1 MTSLRAM
8 RAVGTGAMIQW
19 RRSQLALW
27 LSALAMVIAVEVA
40 GAQQTDAYPSRP
52 VRLIVPF
59 AAGGL
64 NDVVA
69 RLVAPY
75 LERALGQPFIIDNRP
90 AASGIVGTDATAKA
104 TPDGYTLLM
113 VASSFTVIPATH
125 QKVPYDAQRDLA
137 PIVMVAKNALLFL
150 VNPKVPAKSLAEF
163 VALAKADPGKF
174 NYASPGAATQ
184 THLVVELFSQ
194 RAGIKLQHIP
204 YRGGAPAMTA
214 MVAGDTQFTAIS
226 TLLSL
231 PQIQSAALRAI
242 ASGSL
247 TRDPQLPDLPTVA
260 EQGFPGFEAIQWI
273 GLLTTAGTPTQ
284 IIERLNAEINR
295 ALRDPDLIA
304 KFAQQGI
311 APAGGTPADF
321 QRTIATDLRN
331 WTETARAANIKAE

>member
-1 MTSLRAM
+1 MTGRTNAM
-8 RAVGTGAMIQW
+8 TQAAGGRFGIRSIALFVVALGA
-19 RRSQLALW
+19 
-27 LSALAMVIAVEVA
+27 A
-40 GAQQTDAYPSRP
+40 GAHADTYPNRP

-75 LERALGQPFIIDNRP
+75 LERSLGQPFIVDNRP

-104 TPDGYTLLM
+104 PPDGYTLLM
-113 VASSFTVIPATH
+113 VASSFTVVPATNP
-125 QKVPYDAQRDLA
+125 KLPYDPERDLA
-137 PIVMVAKNALLFL
+137 PIIMVAKNSLLFL
-150 VNPKVPAKSLAEF
+150 VNPKVPANSLAEF
-163 VALAKADPGKF
+163 VALAKANPGKL

-194 RAGIKLQHIP
+194 KADIKLQHIP

-231 PQIQSAALRAI
+231 PQIQAGALRAI

-247 TRDPQLPDLPTVA
+247 SRDAQLPDLPTVA

-273 GLLTTAGTPTQ
+273 GLLTTAGTPKDVIDRWRDDIAKAVATAEVK
-284 IIERLNAEINR
+284 ERLETLGFARVANT
-295 ALRDPDLIA
+295 PDEFGARIKSEIA
-304 KFAQQGI
+304 KWSKVVH
-311 APAGGTPADF
+311 D
-321 QRTIATDLRN
+321 
-331 WTETARAANIKAE
+331 ANIRAD

>member
-1 MTSLRAM
+1 MSVQLCRRVALAALALTLLLSSVDVLRAD
-8 RAVGTGAMIQW
+8 TYPN
-19 RRSQLALW
+19 RS
-27 LSALAMVIAVEVA
+27 
-40 GAQQTDAYPSRP
+40 

-104 TPDGYTLLM
+104 PPDGYTLLM
-113 VASSFTVIPATH
+113 VASSFTVVPATNA
-125 QKVPYDAQRDLA
+125 KLPYDPERDLA
-137 PIVMVAKNALLFL
+137 PIVMVAKNSLLFL
-150 VNPKVPAKSLAEF
+150 VNPKVAANSLSEF
-163 VALAKADPGKF
+163 VSLAKANPGKL

-184 THLVVELFSQ
+184 THLVVELFS
-194 RAGIKLQHIP
+194 RKAGIKLQHIP

-214 MVAGDTQFTAIS
+214 LVAGDTQFTAIS

-231 PQIQSAALRAI
+231 PQLQAGALRAL

-273 GLLTTAGTPTQ
+273 GLLTTAGTPREVV
-284 IIERLNAEINR
+284 ERINLEVNR

-304 KFAQQGI
+304 KFAQQGL
-311 APAGGTPADF
+311 APAGGAPAEF
-321 QRTIATDLRN
+321 QRTIATDLKN
-331 WTETARAANIKAE
+331 WSETARAADIKAE

>member
-1 MTSLRAM
+1 
-8 RAVGTGAMIQW
+8 MIQW
-19 RRSQLALW
+19 RRSGLALY
-27 LSALAMVIAVEVA
+27 LSALAMMMAVDVA
-40 GAQQTDAYPSRP
+40 GAQTDTYPTRP

-273 GLLTTAGTPTQ
+273 GLLTTAGTPAE
-284 IIERLNAEINR
+284 IIERLNAEVNR

-311 APAGGTPADF
+311 SPAGGTPADF

>member
-1 MTSLRAM
+1 M
-8 RAVGTGAMIQW
+8 
-19 RRSQLALW
+19 
-27 LSALAMVIAVEVA
+27 ALADIA
-40 GAQQTDAYPSRP
+40 GARADTYPSRP

-273 GLLTTAGTPTQ
+273 GLLTTAGTPTE

-311 APAGGTPADF
+311 SPAGGTPADF
-321 QRTIATDLRN
+321 QRTIAADLKN

>member
-1 MTSLRAM
+1 MVM
-8 RAVGTGAMIQW
+8 AVD
-19 RRSQLALW
+19 
-27 LSALAMVIAVEVA
+27 VA
-40 GAQQTDAYPSRP
+40 GAQTDTYPSRP

-247 TRDPQLPDLPTVA
+247 ARDPQLPDLPTVA

-273 GLLTTAGTPTQ
+273 GLLTTAGTPTE
-284 IIERLNAEINR
+284 IIERLNAEVNR

-311 APAGGTPADF
+311 SPAGGTPADF
-321 QRTIATDLRN
+321 RRTIATDLRN

>member
-1 MTSLRAM
+1 VQGAGGLRAD
-8 RAVGTGAMIQW
+8 T
-19 RRSQLALW
+19 
-27 LSALAMVIAVEVA
+27 
-40 GAQQTDAYPSRP
+40 YPSRP

-75 LERALGQPFIIDNRP
+75 LERALGQPFIVDNRP

-104 TPDGYTLLM
+104 PPDGYTLLM
-113 VASSFTVIPATH
+113 VASSFTVVPAT
-125 QKVPYDAQRDLA
+125 KANLPYDPVRDLA
-137 PIVMVAKNALLFL
+137 PIVMVATNPLLFL
-150 VNPKVPAKSLAEF
+150 VNPKLPAKSLAEF

-194 RAGIKLQHIP
+194 KAGIKLQHIP

-231 PQIQSAALRAI
+231 PQIKAGTLRAI

-247 TRDPQLPDLPTVA
+247 ARDPQLPDLPTVA

-273 GLLTTAGTPTQ
+273 GLLTTAGTPAA
-284 IIERLNAEINR
+284 IIDRINVEINR

-311 APAGGTPADF
+311 SPAGGTPADF
-321 QRTIATDLRN
+321 QRTIATDLKT
-331 WTETARAANIKAE
+331 WTETARAADIKAP

>member
-1 MTSLRAM
+1 M
-8 RAVGTGAMIQW
+8 
-19 RRSQLALW
+19 
-27 LSALAMVIAVEVA
+27 ALADIA
-40 GAQQTDAYPSRP
+40 GAQTDTYPSRS

-273 GLLTTAGTPTQ
+273 GLLTTAGTPTE
-284 IIERLNAEINR
+284 IIERLNAEVNR

-311 APAGGTPADF
+311 SPAGGTPADF
-321 QRTIATDLRN
+321 QRTIAADLKN
-331 WTETARAANIKAE
+331 WTETARAANIRAE

>member
-1 MTSLRAM
+1 M
-8 RAVGTGAMIQW
+8 
-19 RRSQLALW
+19 
-27 LSALAMVIAVEVA
+27 ALADIA
-40 GAQQTDAYPSRP
+40 GARADTYPSRP

-273 GLLTTAGTPTQ
+273 GLLTTAGTPTE
-284 IIERLNAEINR
+284 IIERLNAEVNR

-311 APAGGTPADF
+311 SPAGGTPADF
-321 QRTIATDLRN
+321 QRTIAADLKN
-331 WTETARAANIKAE
+331 WTETARAANIRAE

>member
-1 MTSLRAM
+1 
-8 RAVGTGAMIQW
+8 MIQW
-19 RRSQLALW
+19 RRSGLALC
-27 LSALAMVIAVEVA
+27 LSALAMMMAVDVA
-40 GAQQTDAYPSRP
+40 GAQTDTYPSRP

-273 GLLTTAGTPTQ
+273 GLLTTAGTPAE
-284 IIERLNAEINR
+284 IIERLNAEVNR

-311 APAGGTPADF
+311 SPAGGTPADF

>member
-1 MTSLRAM
+1 
-8 RAVGTGAMIQW
+8 MIQW

-27 LSALAMVIAVEVA
+27 LSALAMVMAVDVA
-40 GAQQTDAYPSRP
+40 GAQTDTYPTRP

-273 GLLTTAGTPTQ
+273 GLLTTAGTPSE
-284 IIERLNAEINR
+284 IIERLNAEVNR

-311 APAGGTPADF
+311 SPAGGTPADF

>member
-1 MTSLRAM
+1 
-8 RAVGTGAMIQW
+8 MIGM
-19 RRSQLALW
+19 LALIATL
-27 LSALAMVIAVEVA
+27 LSPPAATAAEWPA
-40 GAQQTDAYPSRP
+40 RS

-75 LERALGQPFIIDNRP
+75 LERALGQPFIVDNRP

-104 TPDGYTLLM
+104 PPDGYTLLM
-113 VASSFTVIPATH
+113 VASSFTVVPATNA
-125 QKVPYDAQRDLA
+125 KLPYDPERDLA
-137 PIVMVAKNALLFL
+137 PIVMVAKNSLLFL
-150 VNPKVPAKSLAEF
+150 VNPKVAANSLSEF
-163 VALAKADPGKF
+163 VALAKANPGKL

-184 THLVVELFSQ
+184 THLVVELFS
-194 RAGIKLQHIP
+194 RKAGIKLQHIP

-231 PQIQSAALRAI
+231 PQLQAGALRALG
-242 ASGSL
+242 SGSL

-273 GLLTTAGTPTQ
+273 GLLTTAGTPREVV
-284 IIERLNAEINR
+284 ERINLEVNR

-304 KFAQQGI
+304 KFAQQGL
-311 APAGGTPADF
+311 APAGGTPAEF
-321 QRTIATDLRN
+321 QRTIATDLKN
-331 WTETARAANIKAE
+331 WSETARAADIKAE

>member
-1 MTSLRAM
+1 MPRTA
-8 RAVGTGAMIQW
+8 A
-19 RRSQLALW
+19 SQRIHMGCLGIAAAL
-27 LSALAMVIAVEVA
+27 LVAFVASTA
-40 GAQQTDAYPSRP
+40 GAQNYPTHP

-75 LERALGQPFIIDNRP
+75 LERSLGQPFIIDNRP
-90 AASGIVGTDATAKA
+90 AAGGMVGTDATAKA
-104 TPDGYTLLM
+104 PPDGYTLMM
-113 VASSFTVIPATH
+113 VASSFAIIPATRA
-125 QKVPYDAQRDLA
+125 QVPYDAERDLA
-137 PIVMVAKNALLFL
+137 PIVMVAKNSLLFL
-150 VNPKVPAKSLAEF
+150 VNPKVPAGSLAEF
-163 VALAKADPGKF
+163 VALAKANAGKF

-184 THLVVELFSQ
+184 TSLVIELFSQ

-231 PQIQSAALRAI
+231 PQMQAGALRAI
-242 ASGSL
+242 ASGGL
-247 TRDPQLPDLPTVA
+247 TRDAQLPDLPTVA

-273 GLLTTAGTPTQ
+273 GLLTRAGTPKE
-284 IIERLNAEINR
+284 IVERINGEVNR
-295 ALRDPDLIA
+295 ALHDPDLIA
-304 KFAQQGI
+304 RFAQQGI
-311 APAGGTPADF
+311 APAGGTPEEF
-321 QRTIATDLRN
+321 QRTIATDIKN

>member
-1 MTSLRAM
+1 
-8 RAVGTGAMIQW
+8 MIQW
-19 RRSQLALW
+19 RRSGLALW
-27 LSALAMVIAVEVA
+27 LSALAMVMAVDVA
-40 GAQQTDAYPSRP
+40 GAQTDAYPSRP

-273 GLLTTAGTPTQ
+273 GLLTTAGTPTE
-284 IIERLNAEINR
+284 IIERLNAEVNR

-311 APAGGTPADF
+311 SPAGGTPADF

>member
-1 MTSLRAM
+1 MSVQLC
-8 RAVGTGAMIQW
+8 
-19 RRSQLALW
+19 RRV
-27 LSALAMVIAVEVA
+27 ALAALAFVLASA
-40 GAQQTDAYPSRP
+40 GSPRADTYPNRP

-104 TPDGYTLLM
+104 PPDGYTLLM
-113 VASSFTVIPATH
+113 VASSFTVVPATNA
-125 QKVPYDAQRDLA
+125 KLPYDPERDLA
-137 PIVMVAKNALLFL
+137 PIVMVAKNSLLFL
-150 VNPKVPAKSLAEF
+150 VNPKVAANSLSEF
-163 VALAKADPGKF
+163 VALAKANPGKL

-184 THLVVELFSQ
+184 THLVVELFS
-194 RAGIKLQHIP
+194 RNAGIKLQHIP

-231 PQIQSAALRAI
+231 PQLQAGALRAL

-247 TRDPQLPDLPTVA
+247 TRDPQLRDLPTVA

-273 GLLTTAGTPTQ
+273 GLLTTAGTPREVV
-284 IIERLNAEINR
+284 ERINLEVNR

-304 KFAQQGI
+304 KFAQQGL

-321 QRTIATDLRN
+321 QRTIATDLKN
-331 WTETARAANIKAE
+331 WSETARAADIKAE

>member
-1 MTSLRAM
+1 
-8 RAVGTGAMIQW
+8 
-19 RRSQLALW
+19 
-27 LSALAMVIAVEVA
+27 
-40 GAQQTDAYPSRP
+40 
-52 VRLIVPF
+52 
-59 AAGGL
+59 
-64 NDVVA
+64 
-69 RLVAPY
+69 
-75 LERALGQPFIIDNRP
+75 
-90 AASGIVGTDATAKA
+90 
-104 TPDGYTLLM
+104 
-113 VASSFTVIPATH
+113 
-125 QKVPYDAQRDLA
+125 
-137 PIVMVAKNALLFL
+137 VAKNSLLFL

-214 MVAGDTQFTAIS
+214 MIGGETQFTAIS

-247 TRDPQLPDLPTVA
+247 ARDPQLPDLPTVA

-273 GLLTTAGTPTQ
+273 GLLTTAGTPTE
-284 IIERLNAEINR
+284 IIQRLNAEINR

-311 APAGGTPADF
+311 SPAGGTPAEF
-321 QRTIATDLRN
+321 QHTIAADLKN

>member
-1 MTSLRAM
+1 
-8 RAVGTGAMIQW
+8 MIQW

-27 LSALAMVIAVEVA
+27 LSALAMVIAVDVA

-273 GLLTTAGTPTQ
+273 GLLTTAGTPTE
-284 IIERLNAEINR
+284 IIERLNAEVNR

-311 APAGGTPADF
+311 SPAGGTPADF
-321 QRTIATDLRN
+321 QRTIAADLKN

>member
-1 MTSLRAM
+1 
-8 RAVGTGAMIQW
+8 MIQW

-27 LSALAMVIAVEVA
+27 LSALAMVIAVDVA
-40 GAQQTDAYPSRP
+40 GAQQTDAYPGRP